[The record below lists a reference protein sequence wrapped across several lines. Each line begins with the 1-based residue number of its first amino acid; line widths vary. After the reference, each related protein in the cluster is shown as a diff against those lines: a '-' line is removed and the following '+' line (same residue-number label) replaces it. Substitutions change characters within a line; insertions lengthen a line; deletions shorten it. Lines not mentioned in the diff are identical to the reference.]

1 MSDYSQDYGL
11 SDYDQDYG
19 LYDYGYNTG
28 DQYQTQFGEEDT
40 YGGERE
46 KVPYGGERKDWDE
59 FSITGSDM
67 GYAGRLSVLD
77 IMALY
82 LLPGHEQVAPPRPH
96 NPPRPDSRE
105 EGSYYEPD
113 PGNYSDLVTGA
124 TLELLR
130 DQRQEGTD
138 LREQRQDGADPTEQR
153 QEGADPREQ
162 RQDTREQRQ
171 DPREK
176 SSLPETFP
184 HSVPKDVQ
192 FYEPSMVRIFV

>member
-82 LLPGHEQVAPPRPH
+82 LLQVMNR
-96 NPPRPDSRE
+96 
-105 EGSYYEPD
+105 
-113 PGNYSDLVTGA
+113 
-124 TLELLR
+124 LLH
-130 DQRQEGTD
+130 Q
-138 LREQRQDGADPTEQR
+138 DPT
-153 QEGADPREQ
+153 
-162 RQDTREQRQ
+162 TRR
-171 DPREK
+171 DLTPGRRAVTMN
-176 SSLPETFP
+176 LILETTLTL
-184 HSVPKDVQ
+184 
-192 FYEPSMVRIFV
+192 